1 MFPISSFKSI
11 NVMSSLLEVATNLS
25 EILVTKISIMRMR
38 INSYI
43 ETTFSFNDMSSLTKM
58 FEDWFSFGT
67 FWEIFND

>member
-43 ETTFSFNDMSSLTKM
+43 ETTFSLNDMSSLTKM

-67 FWEIFND
+67 IWEIFND